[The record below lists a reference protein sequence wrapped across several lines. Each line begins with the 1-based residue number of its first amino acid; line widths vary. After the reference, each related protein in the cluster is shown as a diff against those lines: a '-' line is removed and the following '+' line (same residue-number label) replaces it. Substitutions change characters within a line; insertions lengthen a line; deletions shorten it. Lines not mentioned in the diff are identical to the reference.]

1 MTLSVTII
9 CHFYECSVLSIIML
23 NDVMLSAVILNVVML
38 SVVAARSDI
47 FLEPA
52 VKVLQ
57 RFIAKEGG
65 AEQKGG
71 WGEG

>member
-1 MTLSVTII
+1 VFR
-9 CHFYECSVLSIIML
+9 H
-23 NDVMLSAVILNVVML
+23 
-38 SVVAARSDI
+38 

-57 RFIAKEGG
+57 RFMAKVGG

-71 WGEG
+71 WGKDEEGQAREVLLGEKAQYS